1 MVTFHLDLRLL
12 PTFRGRKNRFFFH
25 LTKLITNIQP
35 NVTIKKFK
43 ESLQAPELF
52 RKTYFHMKVIKSG
65 RCYNVGPGQ
74 IPRGEFLR
82 QPLMFGLDFHA
93 ISIYCLHRA
102 LYKIHKWKLFVYLSL
117 GDKKSGRKSLVEK
130 KAKIIQCAFIIKKK
144 ISWRLKASAALSSA
158 DDSI

>member
-1 MVTFHLDLRLL
+1 
-12 PTFRGRKNRFFFH
+12 
-25 LTKLITNIQP
+25 
-35 NVTIKKFK
+35 
-43 ESLQAPELF
+43 
-52 RKTYFHMKVIKSG
+52 MKVIKSG

-117 GDKKSGRKSLVEK
+117 GDNKSGRKSLVEK
-130 KAKIIQCAFIIKKK
+130 KGENNPMHFYNKEKNILTFE
-144 ISWRLKASAALSSA
+144 ASAALSSA